1 MKKELQDLGSLI
13 EQYKK
18 EELKHC
24 DEPFH
29 HEAEI
34 ASGLKF
40 FLEWYKQKKEK
51 SNETRTPFIITID
64 DEFCK
69 WEYGFDGPN
78 IDNISIKD
86 ITDVLCQKFD
96 CKEKYSKL
104 IETHC

>member
-1 MKKELQDLGSLI
+1 MKKELQDLESLI

-18 EELKHC
+18 EELKNC
-24 DEPFH
+24 DKPFH
-29 HEAEI
+29 YEAEI
-34 ASGLKF
+34 ASGFKY

-78 IDNISIKD
+78 TDNISIKD